1 MAEAGT
7 RGSSRVIE
15 AYGAGGF
22 RVDGESF
29 RGSVLVLPEGIV
41 GWTVTDI
48 AAVSL
53 DSLQPVIAASRQI
66 EILLV
71 GSGARFA
78 LLAPDVRRALQE
90 RGLSV
95 DAMDTGAA
103 CRTYNILRAEGRRV
117 AAALIAVGVAPT

>member
-1 MAEAGT
+1 VREIG
-7 RGSSRVIE
+7 
-15 AYGAGGF
+15 
-22 RVDGESF
+22 
-29 RGSVLVLPEGIV
+29 
-41 GWTVTDI
+41 
-48 AAVSL
+48 AVSL

-78 LLAPDVRRALQE
+78 LLAPDVRRSLQE

-117 AAALIAVGVAPT
+117 AAALIAVGVAPA